1 MAYLIAFIDQLMGT
15 SNKLKAVDVVELCSD
30 LIAKKPSRTTRR
42 YSPSANVFRI
52 TPDQITKGTF
62 VRNLLSSSN
71 DAYLVKCTDF
81 RTQPTVDAEHLAI
94 NHCTEDQEIKDLA
107 TSFPNRGIAVLLLAF
122 FVKSIDLCD
131 LARFVIAP
139 DEGHAIRISS
149 QVLAECY
156 WREYSY

>member
-1 MAYLIAFIDQLMGT
+1 M
-15 SNKLKAVDVVELCSD
+15 VEFRSD
-30 LIAKKPSRTTRR
+30 LIAKKPPSTTWG
-42 YSPSANVFRI
+42 YSPSANIFRI

-81 RTQPTVDAEHLAI
+81 RTQTTVDTEHFAI

-107 TSFPNRGIAVLLLAF
+107 TSFPNRGIAVFLLAF
-122 FVKSIDLCD
+122 FIKSIDLCD

-139 DEGHAIRISS
+139 DEGHAIGISS
-149 QVLAECY
+149 QLLAGCH
-156 WREYSY
+156 WREYLY